1 MRSGKR
7 KGETEMDEIERTELI
22 GRLRKL
28 SGAWA
33 ELGYWEGAELIT
45 KAAREIKEKQERTE
59 SPWISTADRLP
70 EEEKDVLILVK
81 ETDNTFG
88 TGHPDVCY
96 WQFVGWM
103 IDGRWETVYCH
114 GNRAISDEN
123 ARGNSVHQV
132 THWMPLP
139 DLPKEE

>member
-1 MRSGKR
+1 MS
-7 KGETEMDEIERTELI
+7 E
-22 GRLRKL
+22 
-28 SGAWA
+28 
-33 ELGYWEGAELIT
+33 
-45 KAAREIKEKQERTE
+45 
-59 SPWISTADRLP
+59 WISVKDRLP
-70 EEEKDVLILVK
+70 EEETDVLILVK

-114 GNRAISDEN
+114 GNRAIAEEN
-123 ARGNSVHQV
+123 ARGGSVHEV

-139 DLPKEE
+139 EPPDRRPPEGEA

>member
-103 IDGRWETVYCH
+103 IDGRWETV
-114 GNRAISDEN
+114 
-123 ARGNSVHQV
+123 
-132 THWMPLP
+132 
-139 DLPKEE
+139 

>member
-1 MRSGKR
+1 MNGTEYSELVGNLNSLSDALAREGYAYDA
-7 KGETEMDEIERTELI
+7 ET
-22 GRLRKL
+22 
-28 SGAWA
+28 
-33 ELGYWEGAELIT
+33 IT
-45 KAAREIKEKQERTE
+45 KAAREIQEKQERTE

>member
-1 MRSGKR
+1 MNGTEYSELVGNMNSLSDALAREGYAYDA
-7 KGETEMDEIERTELI
+7 ET
-22 GRLRKL
+22 
-28 SGAWA
+28 
-33 ELGYWEGAELIT
+33 IT
-45 KAAREIKEKQERTE
+45 KAAQAIEALWDRG
-59 SPWISTADRLP
+59 TAAKTAQGAWVSVGERLP

-139 DLPKEE
+139 DLPEEE

>member
-1 MRSGKR
+1 MNGTEYSELVGNLNSLSDALAREGYAYDA
-7 KGETEMDEIERTELI
+7 ET
-22 GRLRKL
+22 
-28 SGAWA
+28 
-33 ELGYWEGAELIT
+33 IT
-45 KAAREIKEKQERTE
+45 KAAREIQEKQERTE

-103 IDGRWETVYCH
+103 IDGAL
-114 GNRAISDEN
+114 GNRLLPRKQGNLRRECTGKQRAPGHPLDAA
-123 ARGNSVHQV
+123 ARSA
-132 THWMPLP
+132 
-139 DLPKEE
+139 